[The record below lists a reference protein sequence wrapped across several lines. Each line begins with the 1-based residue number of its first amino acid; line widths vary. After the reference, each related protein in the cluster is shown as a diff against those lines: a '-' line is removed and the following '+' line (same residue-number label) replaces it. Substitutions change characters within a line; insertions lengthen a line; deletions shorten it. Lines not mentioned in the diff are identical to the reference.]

1 MLSGHAILL
10 LLTILVGLLI
20 GLMMWGVYRARI
32 RKVDSAMQGS
42 RDDVLL
48 GLMVLAAFS
57 LGIFLT
63 YALVGLNI

>member
-10 LLTILVGLLI
+10 LLSILVGLLI
-20 GLMMWGVYRARI
+20 GLMTWGFFQARNH
-32 RKVDSAMQGS
+32 KFDASVLGK

-63 YALVGLNI
+63 YALMGLSI

>member
-32 RKVDSAMQGS
+32 RKADSVMPGS

-48 GLMVLAAFS
+48 GLMILAAFS

-63 YALVGLNI
+63 YALVGLTI